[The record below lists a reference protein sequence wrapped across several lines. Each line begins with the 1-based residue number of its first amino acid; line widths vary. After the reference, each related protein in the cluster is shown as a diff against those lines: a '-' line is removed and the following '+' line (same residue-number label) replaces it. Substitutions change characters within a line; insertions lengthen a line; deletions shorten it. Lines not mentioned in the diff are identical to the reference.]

1 MHAFMSHNHR
11 DKSHVTPF
19 AARMKLAGADVW
31 LDEWEIHPG
40 DSIVGK
46 VNQALDLVDTVLLFW
61 SKNAAES
68 MWVNTEMETAL
79 TRKLSDG
86 SVRIIPMRLDDAP
99 LPALLR
105 PLMYVSLECGADVN
119 DAVRRI
125 LGIGSQT
132 ELIKAMQQTI
142 WDAGLQFRDFGGMGT
157 MIGCPKCGA
166 PASALE
172 GTREVD
178 HERVDIYM
186 IVKCT
191 KCGWQ
196 DGCEDI
202 W

>member
-1 MHAFMSHNHR
+1 M
-11 DKSHVTPF
+11 
-19 AARMKLAGADVW
+19 
-31 LDEWEIHPG
+31 DEWEIHPG

-79 TRKLSDG
+79 TRKLSDS
-86 SVRIIPMRLDDAP
+86 SVRIIPKRLDEAP

-105 PLMYVSLECGADVN
+105 PLMHVSLEDGVN
-119 DAVRRI
+119 VNEAVRRI

-142 WDAGLQFRDFGGMGT
+142 WDAGMQFRDFGGMGA
-157 MIGCPKCGA
+157 MIDCPKCGA

-178 HERVDIYM
+178 YERDDIYM

-196 DGCEDI
+196 DGCEDL